1 MITINTRVRPAA
13 LGDALQ
19 MTKLLNAVIAAG
31 GTTAHQTPLVVDE
44 MFSRYIRPENNISCH
59 VAISNGR
66 LSGFQSLV
74 WADDAMPEGWA
85 IIATFVAFDRAKMGI
100 GQKLFSAT
108 RFAAKAAE
116 VKTIDTRYGH
126 LDEITFDGEYARYSI
141 ARIPPRA
148 RIDADA
154 DLYRGNPVE
163 HADFEALLR
172 RMPRFG
178 SR

>member
-44 MFSRYIRPENNISCH
+44 MFSRYIRPENNSSCH

-85 IIATFVAFDRAKMGI
+85 IIAKFVAFDRVKKGI
-100 GQKLFSAT
+100 GEKLFSAT

-116 VKTIDTRYGH
+116 VKTIDATIRADNVGGLKYYSG
-126 LDEITFDGEYARYSI
+126 LGFTDYDVLKQIPLNDGTPVDRIRKRFD
-141 ARIPPRA
+141 
-148 RIDADA
+148 
-154 DLYRGNPVE
+154 L
-163 HADFEALLR
+163 
-172 RMPRFG
+172 
-178 SR
+178 

>member
-13 LGDALQ
+13 LADALQ

-31 GTTAHQTPLVVDE
+31 GTTAHQTPLAVDE
-44 MFSRYIRPENNISCH
+44 MFSHYIHPENNISCH

-74 WADDAMPEGWA
+74 WAVDRMPEGWA
-85 IIATFVAFDRAKMGI
+85 IIATFVALDRAKMGI

-116 VKTIDTRYGH
+116 VKTIDATIRVDNVGGLKYYGGLGFTDYDVLKKIPLH
-126 LDEITFDGEYARYSI
+126 DGSHVDRIRKRFD
-141 ARIPPRA
+141 
-148 RIDADA
+148 
-154 DLYRGNPVE
+154 L
-163 HADFEALLR
+163 
-172 RMPRFG
+172 
-178 SR
+178 

>member
-116 VKTIDTRYGH
+116 VKTIDATIRADNVGGLKYYSALGFTDYDV
-126 LDEITFDGEYARYSI
+126 LKQIPLNDGTPVDRIRKRFD
-141 ARIPPRA
+141 
-148 RIDADA
+148 
-154 DLYRGNPVE
+154 L
-163 HADFEALLR
+163 
-172 RMPRFG
+172 
-178 SR
+178 